1 MGGSQGALG
10 LNRMVR
16 VLLPELL
23 SKGCRVVHLTG
34 SNDPDVNSIE
44 HAALMEQPFSDD
56 IPGLL
61 QHADLA
67 ISRAGAGSLSELA
80 VSGTPSVLVPFPQ
93 AADQHQDA
101 NAACAA
107 ALGAAVIV
115 HQHDPNH
122 PTLRDTLWRLLG
134 QRLVSNEAADNPLPA
149 MQQAMQRLAVRDAD
163 QQLATLLQA
172 LVP

>member
-1 MGGSQGALG
+1 M
-10 LNRMVR
+10 
-16 VLLPELL
+16 
-23 SKGCRVVHLTG
+23 VHLTG

-44 HAALMEQPFSDD
+44 HAALVERPFSDD

-107 ALGAAVIV
+107 AMGAAVIV

-134 QRLVSNEAADNPLPA
+134 KRLSGSEAAKSPLPG
-149 MQQAMQRLAVRDAD
+149 MKQAMQELAVRDAD
-163 QQLATLLQA
+163 QQLATLLQVLA
-172 LVP
+172 P